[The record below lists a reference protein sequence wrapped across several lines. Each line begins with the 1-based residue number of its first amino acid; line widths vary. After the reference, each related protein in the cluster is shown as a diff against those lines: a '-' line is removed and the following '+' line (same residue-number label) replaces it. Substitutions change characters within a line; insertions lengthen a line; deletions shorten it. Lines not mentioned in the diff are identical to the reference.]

1 VLDPLS
7 TTAPQTRHTVTAL
20 IVAHDGAR
28 LLPGLVKAL
37 AAQTYP
43 VEQTVGVDTGS
54 RDRGGAVLAELIGQ
68 DAVFGMNRSAGYGE
82 AVAVALRHATRRRS
96 GVTDPGLTR
105 IEWIWLLH
113 DDCEPAPDALEKL
126 LRSASKDRS
135 VVVVGPKVLDGQDR
149 RTLCEVGVSIDRAG
163 RRVTGIDPGEID
175 QGQHDHKRAV
185 LAVSSAGMLV
195 RRDVWDRLGGFDPNL
210 KLFRDDIDFCWR
222 VQAAGLRVQVATD
235 AVLYHR
241 ELAARRRRPT
251 EGGNARRLDRRNAL
265 YVLAVNLPLLT
276 MLRVVGGCIVGSLI
290 RAAYFLLTKQLD
302 LSAAYAFSV
311 LGLFAHPI
319 RLVRGRRRRARGL
332 AEGYTAVRL
341 FIPPARTLSR
351 LAEKIAGLISNG
363 PPQVSYGRHQ
373 ATSEESEEDEQFV
386 DQQSVL
392 RRVIGHPG
400 VQLFVALL
408 LVALI
413 AERRLLGDNPLG
425 GGALVPAW
433 GGATA
438 LWREYLAGF
447 HAVSVGSTAS
457 APSYLA
463 VVAALAT
470 VLGGQAWLA
479 VDVLLL
485 GCVPLAGLTGYLA
498 TRWLVTATPA
508 RMLLAASY
516 ALLPVATGA
525 VAAGR
530 LGTAVAFVLLPL
542 IAVSAGRML
551 TAVPRR
557 ARRAAW
563 ATGLLIAVAA
573 AFAPL
578 IWVLGLVFAV
588 AALAARRWL
597 LAVDPVNAAIVV
609 AAPFF
614 VLFPWSLHL
623 LTSPSAF
630 LSEAGLSMPGLT
642 TRGLSPTALLA
653 LSPGGPG
660 LPPVWVTIGL
670 GLALLS
676 LVLPVGRARLVI
688 AGWVVAV
695 AGILTAVVVSRVS
708 VTPPAGGQPA
718 SGWPGVALALAAIG
732 LLLASAPAAQWLAN
746 VIQNGGGLLPSGP
759 PAPGAG
765 YPRSQ
770 RLLAC
775 AALVAAA
782 SAPLLVAVYWVNH
795 GVRGPVGGITAPL
808 LPAFV
813 SASSTSGDQYRTLI
827 LRPDGAGLDYLVVR
841 QGDPTLGEPELGVA
855 SAARAAL
862 SRQVAALGAPDGADA
877 GDPGLVLGSFGIR
890 WVLLPGPVDPL
901 LAQRLDAALGL
912 VAQNKGPSYDLWQ
925 VTGPVSRLRVVAA
938 DGTTTALSSGTVDT
952 TGVTAPASG
961 GTLVLAEP
969 YGGWTATLNGQALK
983 PVAAPVNGWAQ
994 GFVLPPGGGH
1004 LSITRDNLARM
1015 LSLVLELIATL
1026 AICLLA
1032 LPGKRA
1038 DPVEEA
1044 EALTALREARNGKRA
1059 ASPARGPSRGVR
1071 TGVAGHRAGVG
1082 TDRFAF
1088 ARKRP
1093 GQPRPDLEPAD
1104 QELTSQELTAQEAA
1118 DQVPAGQ
1125 VSARHVS
1132 AGQSPPDP
1140 VPARQASAGRGRR
1153 AAQMRAGQASAGQV
1167 SAEQVRVGQ
1176 AAAGQSQAGQVP
1188 ADRAGSGQ
1196 TAADETPAGAA
1207 RDAEFT
1213 ASAQSEALTK
1223 VGLSGWGQ
1231 DSYGDR
1237 GKDDSRSGS
1246 TGAPWD
1252 MAGEWG
1258 SASGTGPSDAWSAD
1272 PLGSATSPERAGH
1285 RDNPSRP
1292 TGQQPSL
1299 PRSPVP
1305 GSRAPQSPVLGT
1317 PVPEIRAPESR
1328 APESRPPES
1337 RTQES
1342 RTQESRT
1349 QESRTQEFRAPEGRA
1364 PWDTGP
1370 RRAPWESGPQAP
1382 VTPTGPHPSSSA
1394 RTGSQPAART
1404 GTGPQPSSWADSQ
1417 PTSRTGSQ
1425 PIPQAGTG
1433 PQPSPW
1439 AGSQPSSR
1447 TGSQPIPGI
1456 GTSPQPSSWADPQ
1469 PPARTGSPQS
1479 QWGDLPP
1486 SSWAESPPSA
1496 QTGSHQSP
1504 WGDEPPSAQTGSQQ
1518 SPWGDEPPSAQTGS
1532 QQSPWGDE
1540 PPSSWADSQSPSR
1553 TGSQPIPRTGTGP
1566 QSSPWADPRPSSRT
1580 GAQPAART
1588 GAQPAARTG
1597 AQPAARTDASPVS
1610 PAAEPSAPP
1619 TGTRPVSMAPW
1630 ESGDW
1635 GKAPDWD
1642 AIGGHDVPPAP
1653 AASAPGTGSGP
1664 WPVTGRPEAPAKP
1677 EKADKP
1683 DKPERHSHRA
1693 AKHGRPSRWRGSGN
1707 RSTGDGES

>member
-28 LLPGLVKAL
+28 LLPGLVQAL

-54 RDRGGAVLAELIGQ
+54 RDRSGAVLAELIGQ
-68 DAVFGMNRSAGYGE
+68 DAVFGMNRSTGYGE
-82 AVAVALRHATRRRS
+82 AVAVALRHATRRQS
-96 GVTDPGLTR
+96 GATDPGVAR

-126 LRSASKDRS
+126 LRAASKDRS

-149 RTLCEVGVSIDRAG
+149 RTLCEVGLSIDRAG

-195 RRDVWDRLGGFDPNL
+195 RRDVWERLGGFDPNL
-210 KLFRDDIDFCWR
+210 KLFRDDVDFCWR

-276 MLRVVGGCIVGSLI
+276 MLRVVGGCVVGSLI

-311 LGLFAHPI
+311 LALFAHPI

-351 LAEKIAGLISNG
+351 LAEKLAGLISNG

-373 ATSEESEEDEQFV
+373 ATEESEEDEQFV

-408 LVALI
+408 IVALI

-433 GGATA
+433 GGAAA
-438 LWREYLAGF
+438 LWQEYLAGF

-485 GCVPLAGLTGYLA
+485 GCVPLAGLTAYLA
-498 TRWLVTATPA
+498 TRRLVTATPA

-542 IAVSAGRML
+542 IAVSAARML

-578 IWVLGLVFAV
+578 VWVLGLVFAV

-670 GLALLS
+670 GLALLA
-676 LVLPVGRARLVI
+676 LVLPVGRAKLVI

-695 AGILTAVVVSRVS
+695 TGILIAVVVSRVN

-718 SGWPGVALALAAIG
+718 SGWPGVAMALAAIG
-732 LLLASAPAAQWLAN
+732 LLLASAPAAQWLAS
-746 VIQNGGGLLPSGP
+746 VIQNGGGSLSPATPS
-759 PAPGAG
+759 PAAG

-775 AALVAAA
+775 VALAAAA

-795 GVRGPVGGITAPL
+795 GVRGPVGGISAPL

-813 SASSTSGDQYRTLI
+813 SASSTSGEQYRTLI

-855 SAARAAL
+855 SAARASL
-862 SRQVAALGAPDGADA
+862 SRQVAALGAPNGADA

-925 VTGPVSRLRVVAA
+925 VTGPVARVRVVAA

-952 TGVTAPASG
+952 SSVTAPAGG

-1015 LSLVLELIATL
+1015 LSLILELVATL

-1044 EALTALREARNGKRA
+1044 EAITALREAGNGKRA
-1059 ASPARGPSRGVR
+1059 AIPARRPSRGVR
-1071 TGVAGHRAGVG
+1071 TGTAGHRAGG
-1082 TDRFAF
+1082 GADRFAF

-1093 GQPRPDLEPAD
+1093 GQPRPDLEPTDQESANQESAD
-1104 QELTSQELTAQEAA
+1104 QES
-1118 DQVPAGQ
+1118 AGQ
-1125 VSARHVS
+1125 VSAGQVS
-1132 AGQSPPDP
+1132 FGQSQAD
-1140 VPARQASAGRGRR
+1140 QASAGQAPAGRR
-1153 AAQMRAGQASAGQV
+1153 RAGQRRPGQAPAGQV

-1176 AAAGQSQAGQVP
+1176 AATGQAQASPAQAARMSAGQAGAGQEP
-1188 ADRAGSGQ
+1188 AGRAGSGQ

-1213 ASAQSEALTK
+1213 ASAQSEALAK
-1223 VGLSGWGQ
+1223 VGLSDWGQGRTDWAQ

-1237 GKDDSRSGS
+1237 GKDDNRAGS

-1258 SASGTGPSDAWSAD
+1258 SASRTGPSDAWSAD

-1285 RDNPSRP
+1285 RDNPSRQ
-1292 TGQQPSL
+1292 TGQQSSL
-1299 PRSPVP
+1299 PRSAVP
-1305 GSRAPQSPVLGT
+1305 DSRAPQSPVLGT

-1328 APESRPPES
+1328 TPESRAPESRTPES
-1337 RTQES
+1337 RAPES
-1342 RTQESRT
+1342 
-1349 QESRTQEFRAPEGRA
+1349 RAPETRA
-1364 PWDTGP
+1364 PWETGP
-1370 RRAPWESGPQAP
+1370 QRAPWESGPQAP
-1382 VTPTGPHPSSSA
+1382 VTPTGPQPSSA
-1394 RTGSQPAART
+1394 RTGSQPMPRA

-1417 PTSRTGSQ
+1417 PSAQT
-1425 PIPQAGTG
+1425 
-1433 PQPSPW
+1433 
-1439 AGSQPSSR
+1439 GSQPSSR
-1447 TGSQPIPGI
+1447 TGSQPIPRI
-1456 GTSPQPSSWADPQ
+1456 GTGPQPSSWAD
-1469 PPARTGSPQS
+1469 S
-1479 QWGDLPP
+1479 Q
-1486 SSWAESPPSA
+1486 PSA

-1504 WGDEPPSAQTGSQQ
+1504 WGDPE
-1518 SPWGDEPPSAQTGS
+1518 
-1532 QQSPWGDE
+1532 
-1540 PPSSWADSQSPSR
+1540 PSSWADSQPSAQTGSHQSPWGDPEPSSWADSQPSAQTGSHQSPWGDPQPSSWADSQPSSR
-1553 TGSQPIPRTGTGP
+1553 TGSQPIPRIGTGP
-1566 QSSPWADPRPSSRT
+1566 QPSSWADSQASPRTGPQPSPWADPPPSARTGAQPASRT
-1580 GAQPAART
+1580 GAQPAAPT
-1588 GAQPAARTG
+1588 G
-1597 AQPAARTDASPVS
+1597 ASPVS
-1610 PAAEPSAPP
+1610 PAAEPSAAP

-1642 AIGGHDVPPAP
+1642 AVGGQHDVPS
-1653 AASAPGTGSGP
+1653 ASAPGTGSGP
-1664 WPVTGRPEAPAKP
+1664 WPVTGRPEAPAKTEKTDKLEKP
-1677 EKADKP
+1677 EKQ
-1683 DKPERHSHRA
+1683 ERHSHRA

-1707 RSTGDGES
+1707 RPTGDGES